1 MGLSLSVSQLH
12 VQLKSHVAGQ
22 KALRRLF
29 GIEHLELA
37 DGHSLAL
44 YGPSGSGK
52 TTLLNHLAGLSR
64 TPGSRILWTKTTLG
78 QTAWQQDVTQ
88 LQGSAVDRW
97 RLQHTGLVFQ
107 QFQLFSIMSAL
118 ENVLTPYRFDHWRC
132 PESARQRAGQLLQE
146 FGIVATAI
154 TGKLSRGEQ
163 QRVALARALV
173 REPDVILADEPTASL
188 DPVTADQVIDIL
200 VQKCRDQ
207 GLTLIVAT
215 HDTALAHRFDQTLTL
230 QQGQLVPLE
239 TA

>member
-1 MGLSLSVSQLH
+1 
-12 VQLKSHVAGQ
+12 
-22 KALRRLF
+22 
-29 GIEHLELA
+29 
-37 DGHSLAL
+37 
-44 YGPSGSGK
+44 
-52 TTLLNHLAGLSR
+52 
-64 TPGSRILWTKTTLG
+64 
-78 QTAWQQDVTQ
+78 
-88 LQGSAVDRW
+88 
-97 RLQHTGLVFQ
+97 VFQ